1 MSNLKTDNL
10 RTSVINKHN
19 RNLREVYDKLL
30 IFQKLYLEQMSF
42 IEELFVNWP
51 YGTGCSP
58 NIIEVEKKDYLKKY
72 IKGEFSS

>member
-1 MSNLKTDNL
+1 
-10 RTSVINKHN
+10 
-19 RNLREVYDKLL
+19 
-30 IFQKLYLEQMSF
+30 MSF
-42 IEELFVNWP
+42 IEEFFVNWP